1 MSIALT
7 TYSAAADATT
17 VAGVMAGVSNPGPNC
32 LRATGF
38 ALAKGSMR

>member
-7 TYSAAADATT
+7 TYSAAADATPFA
-17 VAGVMAGVSNPGPNC
+17 VAMAGVSNSGRNC